1 LRWFW
6 PLVAVLLLVT
16 GCAQIRPLR
25 PLPEVSVEELQGR
38 LLEMSQRFRSLKGLA
53 RVAVTTGERNLTG
66 TQVLLAEK
74 PDRIRSEALA
84 LFGQPW
90 LVLAA
95 NGKTL
100 QVFVPGEGRF
110 YSGAASPENLQR
122 FTRLPLRIED
132 LVHLLLYQVPLL
144 PGEARLQTTE
154 SGPQLQ
160 LADAQGDRQELS
172 FDRELQLVSS
182 RYFDPRGDLW
192 LEIEYRGFLADQQGF
207 PVELELRM
215 PGYEL
220 TAKVSFRE
228 VELNAAIPAEKFSL
242 QPPAGIDITP
252 LALTEDKP

>member
-6 PLVAVLLLVT
+6 PFVAALLLVT
-16 GCAQIRPLR
+16 GCALVRPPQ
-25 PLPEVSVEELQGR
+25 PLPDVSIEELQGH
-38 LLEMSQRFRSLKGLA
+38 LLDLSQRFRSLKGLA
-53 RVAVTTGERNLTG
+53 RVAVATGERNLSG
-66 TQVLLAEK
+66 SQVLLAEK

-90 LVLAA
+90 LILAA
-95 NGKTL
+95 DGKTL

-144 PGEARLQTTE
+144 PGEVRLQATE
-154 SGPQLQ
+154 SGPQL
-160 LADAQGDRQELS
+160 LLTDAQGDRQLLD
-172 FDRELQLVSS
+172 FDRDLQLVAS
-182 RYFDPRGDLW
+182 RYFDPQGGLW
-192 LEIEYRGFLADQQGF
+192 LEVAYRGFLADQQGF
-207 PVELELRM
+207 PGELELRM